1 MEAYERDLI
10 VYELFLGYKEYKVK
24 EGLVLRIHDPSLQ
37 QLYKSQ
43 VVYKETYRD
52 ALVKNNLTTDE
63 SVELLEAEG
72 IWSLEKEKTLE
83 QLPKEVE
90 ELKIKIFKNFRQIT
104 VREGYRQD
112 LRNLENQFTEL
123 MQEKMQYNYV
133 TCEGL
138 ATYARLNWLIE
149 NTVTFEDG
157 RPYDWIEVG
166 VSTVLSYVTKHL
178 LSDSKARE
186 ISREEP
192 WRSIWAS
199 SSKVGTEI
207 FNKSAPEL
215 TQDQKSVI
223 GWSRLYESIHES
235 PECPNADVIKDNDA
249 FDGWLIQENRKR
261 DKDKKTKSLDDGLSD
276 KVKNS
281 DEIFIM
287 ADDQE
292 EIEEIYDLNSEQSRF
307 NIAQRQKAIKVASE
321 KGKTAHDLDFM
332 DVRTRIAQEQKGI
345 R

>member
-24 EGLVLRIHDPSLQ
+24 EGLVLRIHNPSLQ

-43 VVYKETYRD
+43 VVYKEAYRD
-52 ALVKNNLTTDE
+52 ALVKDNLTSEE
-63 SVELLEAEG
+63 SVKLLKAEG
-72 IWSLEKEKTLE
+72 IWSSEKEETLE
-83 QLPKEVE
+83 QIPNEVE
-90 ELKIKIFKNFRQIT
+90 ELKIKIFKNFRQTT

-112 LRNLENQFTEL
+112 LRNLEDQFTEL

-138 ATYARLNWLIE
+138 ATYAKLNWLIE

-157 RPYDWIEVG
+157 RPYDWKEVG
-166 VSTVLSYVTKHL
+166 INTVLNHVTKHM
-178 LSDSKARE
+178 LSDSDARK

-192 WRSIWAS
+192 WRSLWAS
-199 SSKVGTEI
+199 SSKEGSSI
-207 FNKSAPEL
+207 FDRPIIEL
-215 TQDQKSVI
+215 TQEQKSVV
-223 GWSRLYESIHES
+223 GWSKLYENVQES
-235 PECPNADVIKDNDA
+235 PDCPSKEIVEDDDA

-287 ADDQE
+287 ADNQE